1 MKLNGELMIGIF
13 KSIQVK
19 AYIFNKKSKRNCC
32 DQKQKKYVTKKL
44 GIDNETPAIIS
55 YIAV

>member
-1 MKLNGELMIGIF
+1 MIGIF